1 MEPPLQRIK
10 ELAIQAMNDTLT
22 DEDRQKI
29 QLEIEQMKSAID
41 NIANNTEFNGIKLI
55 NGNLKSVTPKVP
67 LSIE

>member
-1 MEPPLQRIK
+1 
-10 ELAIQAMNDTLT
+10 MNDTLT